1 MSELNR
7 LESLRDEVAA
17 AEGEEKQALEDKLK
31 SAIAEA
37 VKRHPVKQVG
47 EAAGWTR
54 QKIYRHIEVP
64 SKPIGPGL
72 RSDQWETR
80 IQQLKQFYTSHGRV
94 PRFSEDKS
102 LSRWLSNCR
111 AAARGRPVTSVV
123 INDERLAELDEAAPG
138 WRDPR
143 GKRQ

>member
-17 AEGEEKQALEDKLK
+17 AEGEEKQALEEKLK
-31 SAIAEA
+31 DAITEA
-37 VKRHPVKQVG
+37 VKHHPVKKVG

-72 RSDQWETR
+72 RNDQWETR
-80 IQQLKQFYTSHGRV
+80 IQQLKQFYTSYGRA

-138 WRDPR
+138 WRNTR
-143 GKRQ
+143 GQRQ